1 MTDEEYIRKAVEL
14 ADGFE
19 AMDECIDILEVDGTL
34 WASAE
39 WEGTEQCVLDALAAQ
54 LVRQVD
60 ALERWIVDA
69 EHDYTDILDD
79 FNRGRLKAQALGNDR
94 TMNTLKCIVDS
105 GVLECD
111 SEPSS

>member
-1 MTDEEYIRKAVEL
+1 VTDEEYIRKAVEL

-19 AMDECIDILEVDGTL
+19 AMDECIDILEGDGTL

-54 LVRQVD
+54 IVRQVRSV
-60 ALERWIVDA
+60 ALYKGQPWVWTNMRHAVIGKS
-69 EHDYTDILDD
+69 LKDD
-79 FNRGRLKAQALGNDR
+79 VTMLTIKA
-94 TMNTLKCIVDS
+94 IVDS